1 MINLEELEWKWKCEW
16 KSARDPVKQ
25 EELRHGARLGSNSNN
40 QAVSYLRRG
49 RSRSRACARINH
61 SMDKYFLMN
70 WR

>member
-25 EELRHGARLGSNSNN
+25 EELRHGARLGSNSSK

-49 RSRSRACARINH
+49 RSR
-61 SMDKYFLMN
+61 
-70 WR
+70 